1 MRARRKEDIRRRGIL
16 LLLLRVY
23 GAHAS
28 RLLRQALHSWL
39 AGFEDDQAVVGSVVS
54 PLPPSSQHVAA
65 GKITETPG
73 LAFVQPPVYAAAG
86 ATFIDSR
93 YAGSMLEKR

>member
-28 RLLRQALHSWL
+28 RLLRQAFHSWL
-39 AGFEDDQAVVGSVVS
+39 AGFEDDQALVGSVVS
-54 PLPPSSQHVAA
+54 PLPP
-65 GKITETPG
+65 GEITETPG